1 MTTRSITHGSFTLE
15 RRWKTTPARV
25 YKALSDEATKQKWFN
40 PPETWGKDEHRL
52 DFRVGGIETSVG
64 GPPGG
69 AVHKF
74 RAIYQ
79 DIVPNER
86 IIYTYDMHL
95 DDVRIS
101 VSLTSFEIRP
111 DGAHTILVMTQHG
124 AFLDGFATD
133 GNGIRRQGTAQLL
146 EQLGAFLAREG
157 AN

>member
-1 MTTRSITHGSFTLE
+1 MTARSVTHASFTME
-15 RRWKTTPARV
+15 RRYKATPARV
-25 YKALSDEATKQKWFN
+25 YKALSDPETKLKWFN
-40 PPETWGKDEHRL
+40 PPEAWGRDEHHM

-69 AVHKF
+69 AVHAF

-86 IIYTYDMHL
+86 IVYSYDMRL

-101 VSLTSFEIRP
+101 VSLASFELAP
-111 DGAHTILVMTQHG
+111 DGDHTVLKLTEMG
-124 AFLDGFATD
+124 AYLDGFQD
-133 GNGIRRQGTAQLL
+133 GNDIRKQGTAVLL
-146 EQLGAFLAREG
+146 DQLGAHLMREG

>member
-15 RRWKTTPARV
+15 RRYKATPARV
-25 YKALSDEATKQKWFN
+25 YKALSDESTKQKWFN
-40 PPETWGKDEHRL
+40 PPETWGKDEHRM

-64 GPPGG
+64 GPVGG
-69 AVHKF
+69 PVHKF

-86 IIYTYDMHL
+86 VVYTYDMAL

-111 DGAHTILVMTQHG
+111 DGDHTILIMNEHG
-124 AFLDGFATD
+124 AFLDGFAGD
-133 GNGIRRQGTAQLL
+133 GNDIRREGTATLL
-146 EQLGAFLAREG
+146 DQLGAYLAREG